1 MMVKG
6 QYYYEFPGANNWFYQ
21 DDTTVEVTHNL
32 EHVVA
37 TGVDMECLS
46 PHNQP
51 PRGASRQANEKK
63 AKKISDKS
71 HYQVMDEINRRE
83 RLEYDPTRVLV
94 GHEKENNFDSDDEE

>member
-1 MMVKG
+1 MV
-6 QYYYEFPGANNWFYQ
+6 YQ
-21 DDTTVEVTHNL
+21 DDTSVEVTHNL

-37 TGVDMECLS
+37 TGVDMEGLS

-63 AKKISDKS
+63 AKKICDKS
-71 HYQVMDEINRRE
+71 HHQVMDEISRRE

-94 GHEKENNFDSDDEE
+94 GHEKENNFDSDDEEW